1 MSFSLSLSPL
11 SVLFD
16 DDYNNIVFLMVLFG
30 IWFSFFFHLI
40 EIVFIVCRFICSF
53 VIVLVFGFRIG
64 LIHFIP

>member
-1 MSFSLSLSPL
+1 MPFSLYPH

-16 DDYNNIVFLMVLFG
+16 DDYDDDDYNDMVFFNGFLV
-30 IWFSFFFHLI
+30 SRLI
-40 EIVFIVCRFICSF
+40 EMVFIVCRFICSF